1 MTSLRVLIVDD
12 SDADQFLSRHTLTN
26 INRPIEVLQAY
37 DGKEAL
43 ELIAS
48 QPLPIDL
55 IFLDINMPGMAG
67 LEFLERFKS
76 VQHCVRTKIIM
87 LSSSLQPSDHDACLS
102 HPNVAGFLAKPI
114 EPDSLSHYIS

>member
-1 MTSLRVLIVDD
+1 MTSLRILIVDD

-26 INRPIEVLQAY
+26 FNRPIEVLQAY

-48 QPLPIDL
+48 EHKPIDF

-67 LEFLERFKS
+67 LEFLQRFES
-76 VQHCVRTKIIM
+76 AGHCVRTKIIM
-87 LSSSLQPSDHDACLS
+87 LSSSLQPSDHNACLT

-114 EPDSLSHYIS
+114 DSESLSNHIL